1 MQSAEGLLYL
11 YWSWKAEDLP
21 AEIPNLKKRGR
32 CMKKT
37 GLLTLAAMLVLTAV
51 LAACSGRGAQQS
63 ANAEPVPLSLWT
75 FNELHTQY
83 YQKTADLWNQQHPDK
98 PIDLTID
105 TYPNAEMHNKLLIA
119 LQSGVGAPDIVDI
132 NINFFSN
139 FLKGDIQLAELN
151 DIVEPELDNVI
162 KSRFDLYAKDG
173 KYYGIDFHVGATVV
187 YYNKEILD
195 QAGVNMDDIKTW
207 NDFIEAGKKVKAATG
222 KPMTVFEVTNQRP
235 FWPMIVQQGSDY
247 LDENGNVILDNDIN
261 VRTLEAMHAMIY
273 EHEIAIPMPGGNTGS
288 EEFFAFM
295 NDGGAAALIMPMWYM
310 SRFTSYMPDL
320 KGKIY
325 IREMPVWEQGN
336 LRSAGMGGT
345 ATAVTKQAK
354 NLALAKEFLYF
365 AKLSKEANVR
375 IWQEL
380 QFDPIRWDVWDDPEL
395 QKPLEYFGNE
405 VVFNVLL
412 KIKDEIDSPN
422 MGDLIS
428 AAQDLVINNVMF
440 KSLKE
445 QSQTPRQALEEAA
458 NQLRSQQQ

>member
-1 MQSAEGLLYL
+1 
-11 YWSWKAEDLP
+11 
-21 AEIPNLKKRGR
+21 
-32 CMKKT
+32 MKKS
-37 GLLTLAAMLVLTAV
+37 GLKTLASLVAV
-51 LAACSGRGAQQS
+51 SLALAACSGGGSGAGQS
-63 ANAEPVPLSLWT
+63 GKKADPVALNLWT

-83 YQKTADLWNQQHPDK
+83 YQKTAELWNEQHQDK
-98 PIDLTID
+98 PIDLAID

-119 LQSGVGAPDIVDI
+119 LQSGVGAPDVVDI

-151 DIVEPELDNVI
+151 DLIEPEKDKFI
-162 KSRFDLYAKDG
+162 SSRFDIYSKDG
-173 KYYGIDFHVGATVV
+173 KIYGVDFHVGATVV

-195 QAGVNMDDIKTW
+195 QAGVDMNTIKTW
-207 NDFIEAGKKVKAATG
+207 DDYVAAGKKVKAATG

-247 LDENGNVILDNDIN
+247 LAEDGSVTLDSDIN
-261 VRTLEAMHAMIY
+261 VRTLETMHDWIY
-273 EHEIAIPMPGGNTGS
+273 KEEIAIPMPGGNTGS

-295 NDGGAAALIMPMWYM
+295 NDGGAASLIMPMWYM
-310 SRFTSYMPDL
+310 GRFTNYMPDL

-325 IREMPVWEQGN
+325 IREMPVWQAGN
-336 LRSAGMGGT
+336 TRSAGMGGT
-345 ATAVTKQAK
+345 ATAVTKQTK
-354 NLALAKEFLYF
+354 NLQLAKEFLAF
-365 AKLSKEANVR
+365 AKLTKDANVR

-380 QFDPIRWDVWDDPEL
+380 QFDPIRWDVWDHPEL

-412 KIKDEIDSPN
+412 NIKDEIDSPN
-422 MGDLIS
+422 MGELIS

-440 KSLKE
+440 KALKE

-458 NQLRSQQQ
+458 AQLRSQAK